1 MITTLALVLADED
14 PDEMARLIDDAGPIA
29 GLFVLILLIVMF
41 FLWRSLT
48 KQIKKIDPSLPAGQ
62 DDLEQAHDRELT
74 EEALERGEAAAPQ
87 PDEPTG
93 S

>member
-1 MITTLALVLADED
+1 MITTFALVLADED

-41 FLWRSLT
+41 FLWRSLS
-48 KQIKKIDPSLPAGQ
+48 KQIKKIDPSLPAGP
-62 DDLEQAHDRELT
+62 DDLEQSQDRELT
-74 EEALERGEAAAPQ
+74 EEALQRGEAAAPQ